1 MKNEFITW
9 GAGPQ
14 GPNKREALAPYNEF
28 IFHDKQILFAFVSVC
43 KTLDW
48 MLCNLFNHANKSGIR
63 VLSVVTLQEKV
74 EFTFV
79 EILEPVTN

>member
-1 MKNEFITW
+1 M
-9 GAGPQ
+9 GG
-14 GPNKREALAPYNEF
+14 KRFALVRALWARPPCDEF
-28 IFHDKQILFAFVSVC
+28 IFHDKQIIFAFVSVC